1 MRVLVVVMLL
11 VAGSAGVALAQS
23 APAAGQGAFAAPTPV
38 QSPAAAT
45 ASAQAPAQAPAPAAQ
60 GPGAGWQNGFFI
72 QTPNGDNRLQ
82 FGFVAQLDG
91 RFALDDPLPIT
102 NTFTLRKARPI
113 LSGRIARFFDY
124 RLMAEFGGG
133 TATVL
138 DAYVDTRFS
147 TKFRVRAGKDKS
159 PVGYEVLIGDAA
171 LLFPERS
178 LVSALLPNRDVGIQ
192 VQGDLA
198 GGKLFYAGGVMN
210 GVVDGTNSTADVD
223 TNSSKDLAGR
233 VVVQPFRRVVA
244 AGATAPAPGPLS
256 GFGFQIGGS
265 TGRQNGALPSFRTT
279 AGSQTW
285 FSYASAAGTTPAALA
300 NGDRHRVTPAVFYY
314 YKAFGTFAEYAASTQ
329 AVSRGATSRDV
340 TNTGWQIAASYLLTG
355 EAAGTSVPAPRQS
368 FDPPAGM
375 WGALQII
382 ARYAELTVDGD
393 VFDAGFAASG
403 ASRKAKATTVGFN
416 WYPAQPVKY
425 YFTYERTVFDGPTVR
440 PIENTILFRVQ
451 AAF

>member
-1 MRVLVVVMLL
+1 MRVLVVVTLL
-11 VAGSAGVALAQS
+11 VAGSTGVAVAQS
-23 APAAGQGAFAAPTPV
+23 P
-38 QSPAAAT
+38 PAAAQG
-45 ASAQAPAQAPAPAAQ
+45 ASSGSSPAQAPVVPSAQAAAQ
-60 GPGAGWQNGFFI
+60 GPASPGPVAGWQNGFFI
-72 QTPNGDNRLQ
+72 QTSNGDNRLQ

-91 RFALDDPLPIT
+91 RFSLDDPLPIT

-113 LSGRIARFFDY
+113 FAGRIARFFDY

-159 PVGYEVLIGDAA
+159 PVGYEVLIGDPA

-210 GVVDGTNSTADVD
+210 GVVDGTSSTSDVD
-223 TNSSKDLAGR
+223 TNSRKDLAGR

-244 AGATAPAPGPLS
+244 AGAPAPAPGALS
-256 GFGFQIGGS
+256 GLGFQIGGS
-265 TGRQNGALPSFRTT
+265 TGTQSGALPSFRTT
-279 AGSQTW
+279 AGNQTW
-285 FSYASAAGTTPAALA
+285 FSYAGAAGATPAALA
-300 NGDRHRVTPAVFYY
+300 NGDRHRVTPALFYY
-314 YKAFGTFAEYAASTQ
+314 YKAFGAFAEYAASTQ
-329 AVSRGATSRDV
+329 AVSRGTTTRDV

-355 EAAGTSVPAPRQS
+355 EAAGTSVPSPRQA
-368 FDPPAGM
+368 FDPTAGT
-375 WGALQII
+375 WGALQLI
-382 ARYAELTVDGD
+382 ARYSELTVDAD
-393 VFDAGFAASG
+393 AFDAGFAASG

-425 YFTYERTVFDGPTVR
+425 YFTYERTEFDGPAVR
-440 PIENTILFRVQ
+440 PTENTILFRVQ